1 MGIFFVLKQECPAR
15 QTGQALKYSIQS
27 KIRTRPHRSLGE
39 GKTNTESR
47 SQSSIGIWPSDTL
60 AEYTKHFLRK
70 HRQQIPQRP
79 EDE

>member
-1 MGIFFVLKQECPAR
+1 MGIFFVSKQECPAK
-15 QTGQALKYSIQS
+15 QTGQALKYSSQS
-27 KIRTRPHRSLGE
+27 KIQTRPHKSQGE

-47 SQSSIGIWPSDTL
+47 SKSSKGDWLSATL

-70 HRQQIPQRP
+70 HRQQMPQRP

>member
-27 KIRTRPHRSLGE
+27 KIQTRPHKSQGE

-47 SQSSIGIWPSDTL
+47 SQSSIGIWPADAL
-60 AEYTKHFLRK
+60 AEYTKHCHRK
-70 HRQQIPQRP
+70 HKQ
-79 EDE
+79 

>member
-1 MGIFFVLKQECPAR
+1 MGIFFVSKQECPAK

-47 SQSSIGIWPSDTL
+47 KQASKGILFCGVPDAQTRHSP
-60 AEYTKHFLRK
+60 
-70 HRQQIPQRP
+70 HRHKLQRL
-79 EDE
+79 